1 MGISGTYSVRPVG
14 WVREGRSDPANTD
27 NWGDVV
33 STIAIED
40 RFADGC
46 LSGLEDFTH
55 AEVLFFFHLATERDG
70 YAGTRRPRGR
80 NDLPPVGVFAERGP
94 RRPNRI
100 GVTMCRIVSTSGYLL
115 QVRGLDAV
123 VGTPVIDIKPVM
135 REFLPAHVDQPAW
148 AGLLMVDY
156 FNP

>member
-1 MGISGTYSVRPVG
+1 M
-14 WVREGRSDPANTD
+14 
-27 NWGDVV
+27 
-33 STIAIED
+33 
-40 RFADGC
+40 
-46 LSGLEDFTH
+46 
-55 AEVLFFFHLATERDG
+55 
-70 YAGTRRPRGR
+70 
-80 NDLPPVGVFAERGP
+80 FAERGP

-100 GVTMCRIVSTSGYLL
+100 GVTMCRIVSTSGHLL

-135 REFLPAHVDQPAW
+135 REFLPANVDQPAW